1 MSTKTYV
8 GERLSNSVFISP
20 KPSYLLYDKIGEP
33 RDDLYRSRLGYPE
46 HGSGPWLV
54 ARIAAD
60 HESPAST
67 DAFRGLAIGGQ
78 GDGTQNFGYRFHD
91 ADVGEQWFVSQTN
104 GSSSFL
110 IDKRI
115 ALWHYVAIGWISSR
129 KAGSYTEYLVRR
141 YVEHWE
147 WVGTGRIKYQRFPSG
162 YPQLNYSQSK
172 PDYALGVRNLAWC
185 KANAGGILVHKKS
198 QVEEAWISTRY
209 TARLF
214 VTDLTPPWYSIKGVS
229 DQASYYLDTGILPG
243 TWAMSLETAYIQA
256 AKALPES
263 TSNLAANIIEC
274 AELLSAIVGG
284 RVLEELPKTARDAW
298 LTYRYVYTTTKLDV
312 AEAKSVFSR
321 LDQLTQTSV
330 VRTYGSYVRDG
341 TTYRV
346 GFSVDP
352 AQIVPSD
359 VSTTLQSFGLKLNA
373 LNVWDMI
380 PYSFVVDWFLPISQI
395 IEYFQDLGACRLEP
409 FDLWWSILTRVDD
422 TEIYVRLPG
431 RKLSTLPYL
440 DFRKA
445 SNRTIF
451 MRIADSVA
459 LFT

>member
-1 MSTKTYV
+1 
-8 GERLSNSVFISP
+8 
-20 KPSYLLYDKIGEP
+20 
-33 RDDLYRSRLGYPE
+33 
-46 HGSGPWLV
+46 
-54 ARIAAD
+54 
-60 HESPAST
+60 
-67 DAFRGLAIGGQ
+67 
-78 GDGTQNFGYRFHD
+78 
-91 ADVGEQWFVSQTN
+91 
-104 GSSSFL
+104 
-110 IDKRI
+110 
-115 ALWHYVAIGWISSR
+115 
-129 KAGSYTEYLVRR
+129 
-141 YVEHWE
+141 VEHWE
-147 WVGTGRIKYQRFPSG
+147 WVGTGKIKYQRFPSG

-198 QVEEAWISTRY
+198 QVEESWISTRY

-214 VTDLTPPWYSIKGVS
+214 VADLTPPWYSIKGVS
-229 DQASYYLDTGILPG
+229 DQAQLYLDTGILPG

-274 AELLSAIVGG
+274 AELLSAIMGG

-312 AEAKSVFSR
+312 AEAKSVFNR

-380 PYSFVVDWFLPISQI
+380 PYSFVVDWFLPISQV
-395 IEYFQDLGACRLEP
+395 IEYFQDLGACWLEP

-445 SNRTIF
+445 SNKTIF